1 MHLRALGL
9 WLLISCNFSY
19 AGLFDDKEA
28 RQLIAAQQNS
38 IGDLRNQGQ
47 ALEARL
53 GTIEETLSTQSLLE
67 LHSRIETLRMDLNKL
82 QGQIEVLLNQNETM
96 QKRQKDFYVDLD
108 TRLRRI
114 EQGGAVAQDISPGAT
129 ESAGSAP
136 PVAAIAESSDAG
148 GSNNDSAA
156 AHDVA
161 SATVMSPSPE
171 VLAPANEGRGAYE
184 AAFDM
189 FKSGK
194 YHEAASGFSRF
205 VQDHPESALAPSA
218 QYWMGN
224 SYYALRDFKNAISS
238 QEKLIK
244 NYPNSAKVPDA
255 MLNIASS
262 QQELNQK
269 AAARKTLDN
278 VVARYPGTQAAEK
291 ARQRL
296 HYVR

>member
-1 MHLRALGL
+1 MYLRAFGL
-9 WLLISCNFSY
+9 LLLISCNFSY

-28 RQLIAAQQNS
+28 RQLIAAQQTS

-67 LHSRIETLRMDLNKL
+67 LHSRIEALRMDLNKL

-114 EQGGAVAQDISPGAT
+114 EQGGAVAQDLSSGAT

-136 PVAAIAESSDAG
+136 VAAIAESSGAG
-148 GSNNDSAA
+148 RSNTDSTA

-161 SATVMSPSPE
+161 SATVMSPAPE
-171 VLAPANEGRGAYE
+171 VSTPVNEGREAYE

-194 YHEAASGFSRF
+194 YQEAASGFSRF

-224 SYYALRDFKNAISS
+224 SYYALRDFKNAISA

>member
-1 MHLRALGL
+1 MYLRACGL
-9 WLLISCNFSY
+9 LLLISCNFSY

-67 LHSRIETLRMDLNKL
+67 LHSRIEALRMDLNKL

-114 EQGGAVAQDISPGAT
+114 EQGGAVAQDPSSGAT

-136 PVAAIAESSDAG
+136 VAAIAEGGAG
-148 GSNNDSAA
+148 ELNADSTA

-161 SATVMSPSPE
+161 SATVMSPAPE
-171 VLAPANEGRGAYE
+171 VSTPANEGREAYE

-189 FKSGK
+189 FKAGK
-194 YHEAASGFSRF
+194 YQEAASSFSRF
-205 VQDHPESALAPSA
+205 VQSHPESALAPSA

-224 SYYALRDFKNAISS
+224 SYYALRDFKNAISA

-278 VVARYPGTQAAEK
+278 VAARYPGTQAAEK